1 MIRRH
6 NYTVESHYITT
17 KDGYILKAFRIP
29 HGRDP
34 NPNQNPNKKVVL
46 VVHGLASSSDDW
58 VTLGEDALPY
68 LLADNNFDVW
78 LFNAR
83 GTRHS
88 RQHKI
93 MDPDWDS
100 SKFWNFS

>member
-6 NYTVESHYITT
+6 NYTVESHYVTT
-17 KDGYILKAFRIP
+17 ADGYILKIFRIP
-29 HGRDP
+29 HGR
-34 NPNQNPNKKVVL
+34 NPEPSQNLKKVVL

-68 LLADNNFDVW
+68 LLANNNFDVW

-83 GTRHS
+83 GTRHC
-88 RQHKI
+88 RRHKT
-93 MDPDWDS
+93 MDPDLDS